1 VDTPGHRSVNRLR
14 MRSVEHLA
22 LCVSMSFGGVAHSDV
37 IGSYHA
43 MHPPGWA
50 ELRRVGLIVSLLFIL
65 AACSAGG
72 DGGAEVSGIDEI
84 LVRPIEVVDLTGGSA
99 TLQAETTIPVACSV
113 VYGLDENYGQQ
124 STDTD
129 MAGGGH
135 SVHHPLL
142 GNLEPETVYHYR
154 LLGAGPDGT
163 LYRSEDMTFETPPAS
178 EQQSLV
184 PDGRNVASAAE
195 GGQIVEFSSEFG
207 PGWAAA
213 NAVDGDPATEWS
225 SAGDGNDAFI
235 TVEFSAPTELE
246 AIGIWT
252 RTMGSSAQIESFQVV
267 TDAGEVLGP
276 FDVPDA
282 GMLHTYPV
290 NVTADT
296 LRFEVITSS
305 GGNTGLVELVA
316 IAAN

>member
-1 VDTPGHRSVNRLR
+1 MVNYPGSNL
-14 MRSVEHLA
+14 
-22 LCVSMSFGGVAHSDV
+22 
-37 IGSYHA
+37 
-43 MHPPGWA
+43 
-50 ELRRVGLIVSLLFIL
+50 LRRFGLLVTLVIVL
-65 AACSAGG
+65 AACSPG
-72 DGGAEVSGIDEI
+72 DDGESDVSGIDEI
-84 LVRPIEVVDLTGGSA
+84 LVGSIEIVDLTGSSA
-99 TLQAETTIPVACSV
+99 RLQAETTIPVACSV
-113 VYGLDENYGQQ
+113 VYGPDENYGRQ

-184 PDGRNVASAAE
+184 PDGRNAASAAE

-207 PGWAAA
+207 PSWAAS
-213 NAVDGDPATEWS
+213 NAIDGDPATEWS

-235 TVEFSAPTELE
+235 TVELSGPTELE

-267 TDAGEVLGP
+267 TDTGEVLGP
-276 FDVPDA
+276 FEVPDA

-290 NVTADT
+290 NVTAES
-296 LRFEVITSS
+296 LRFEVVSFFRRQYRTRGT
-305 GGNTGLVELVA
+305 GGNCSQLA
-316 IAAN
+316 MSA